1 MADYQVPLRDIQFA
15 FEAVLDMPSHYRQL
29 PGSEEVDAEFSLA
42 IMSEAARFANDV
54 LAPLN
59 QVGDQQG
66 CHWQDQM
73 VTTPEGFKSAYRQFV
88 DNGWPALAQ
97 DMNKGGQGLPMSLQ
111 MAAYEMIISANLA
124 WGLYPTIT
132 WGAVTTIEA
141 HGTETQKR
149 LFLPEMIAGRWTGT
163 MCLTESHAGS
173 DLGLLR
179 TRAQVNDDGSYRI
192 TGNKIFISSGE
203 HDMADNIVHVTLA
216 RIEGAPEGTRGIS
229 LFLVPKFLINDDGS
243 LAERNRVSCGSIE
256 HKMGI
261 HGNATCVMNFDGAVG
276 YLIGPE
282 NRGLNCMF
290 TFINESRVDVCL
302 QAQGQIERAYQGSLA
317 YARERLQMKASPRT
331 RENQA
336 ADPII
341 AHPEIRR
348 LLLTQR
354 SFSEGSRLMA
364 YDLARLVDLV
374 RSGDT
379 AQQQQAEATL
389 GFLTPI
395 AKGFISEAAIEATS
409 HGIQVYGGHG
419 FVREWGMEQ
428 LFRDVRITAI
438 YEGTTAIQGIDL
450 ITRKILA
457 DDRRQWDKKVE
468 KIESFCLQANDLPE
482 SWLVA
487 YQSYVELWRQTTHSL
502 MSRVSSDPNQA
513 NAAAV
518 DYLMM
523 SGYVVMGYYLLRA
536 ASRAQQEVASE
547 TDGYYASKL
556 DNAEF
561 FVLKILPRVHA
572 LKAQIDAGSEC
583 YQVLAGSDFDLTS
596 L

>member
-1 MADYQVPLRDIQFA
+1 MAEYKVPVRDIEFA
-15 FEAVLDMPSHYRQL
+15 FHDVLDLTAHYQQL
-29 PGSEEVDAEFSLA
+29 PGAEEVDRDFIGAV
-42 IMSEAARFANDV
+42 MTEAAKFSEDV

-59 QVGDQQG
+59 QSGDQQG
-66 CHWQDQM
+66 CQWNDTV
-73 VTTPEGFKSAYRQFV
+73 VTTPDGFKDAYQQFV

-97 DMNKGGQGLPMSLQ
+97 DVEKGGQGLPMSLQ
-111 MAAYEMIISANLA
+111 MSVYEMLISANLA

-141 HGTETQKR
+141 HGTDEQKR

-163 MCLTESHAGS
+163 MCLTESHCGS

-179 TRAQVNDDGSYRI
+179 TKAEPNADGSYNI

-216 RIEGAPEGTRGIS
+216 RLPDAPAGTKGIS
-229 LFLVPKFLINDDGS
+229 LFLVPKFHINGDGS
-243 LAERNRVSCGSIE
+243 IGERNSVSCGSIE

-261 HGNATCVMNFDGAVG
+261 HGNATCVINFDNAKG

-302 QAQGQIERAYQGSLA
+302 QAHGQIERSYQGALS
-317 YARERLQMKASPRT
+317 YARERLQMKAIPRVDK
-331 RENQA
+331 EKP

-354 SFSEGSRLMA
+354 SFSEGARLMA

-374 RSGDT
+374 RSGSEEEKH
-379 AQQQQAEATL
+379 QAEAAL

-395 AKGFISEAAIEATS
+395 AKGFITEAAIEATS
-409 HGIQVYGGHG
+409 HGVQVYGGHG
-419 FVREWGMEQ
+419 FIQEWGMEQ
-428 LFRDVRITAI
+428 LSRDVRITAI
-438 YEGTTAIQGIDL
+438 YEGTTAIQGLDL

-457 DDRRQWDKKVE
+457 DDQVQYQRYLTEIKQ
-468 KIESFCLQANDLPE
+468 FCATNKAELDSLMDTYLQYLATWE
-482 SWLVA
+482 
-487 YQSYVELWRQTTHSL
+487 QTTARVLEASL
-502 MSRVSSDPNQA
+502 KDLNEA

-518 DYLMM
+518 DFLML
-523 SGYVVMGYYLLRA
+523 SGYVVMGYYLVRA
-536 ASRAQQEVASE
+536 AVTAKANLADDN
-547 TDGYYASKL
+547 DGYYQSKM
-556 DNAEF
+556 DNAVF
-561 FVLKILPRVHA
+561 FVSKIMPRIHG
-572 LKAQIDAGSEC
+572 LQKQIEAGTEC
-583 YQVLAGSDFDLTS
+583 YMTLAGKDFDLAS
-596 L
+596 E